1 MPVHNYIIGDDS
13 LAWFKIICTH
23 VMRCPTGHWGSWA
36 GVSSRS
42 LSGGVGT
49 VLVPCLC
56 SCGCVFCIL
65 WFSSWELGEISLGAT
80 RRRFRCVRVQF
91 CFCVSHPAVLFFVF
105 VVVVATLTVQSR
117 IQSAVSCQRVAST
130 AAVTTRARALGR
142 ICHPYLLPSSCAG
155 AG

>member
-65 WFSSWELGEISLGAT
+65 WFSSWELGGIALGAT
-80 RRRFRCVRVQF
+80 RRRFQIPVCP
-91 CFCVSHPAVLFFVF
+91 CPVLFFVF